1 MRAAIEFLD
10 MDREELN
17 QLVRRAQA
25 SLSVEDYRK
34 VKGMAEAL
42 TYLTDLVAD
51 QQTTIRDLREL
62 MFPAST
68 EKTKAVLEKA
78 GIQNTPKPTD
88 QPGTPDPGI
97 PKPGAAKPGAPK
109 NGERKPKA
117 PGHGRNGA
125 EDYRT
130 ALRVIVRHASLK
142 PGDRCPGCL
151 KGKVYEQKEPRQL
164 VRIVGQAPLTA
175 TIHELQRLRCN
186 LCGEVYT
193 ADPPEGI
200 GQDKYDESAA
210 AMIAQLSYGT
220 GMPFYRLE
228 HLQQNLGIPLP
239 ASTQWD
245 IVEEAAEVIKP
256 ARDELIRQAAQ
267 GEVLHNDDT
276 SMRVLALRRAI
287 AEEDGERTGIFT
299 SGVVSTAEGRKIALF
314 FTGRQHAGEN
324 LAEVLKRRAAE
335 LPMPIQM
342 SDALSRNAPKPIN
355 LLVAN
360 CLAHGRRRFVQITPN
375 FPEQCRQV
383 LETLGEVYHQD
394 RVARERGLSR
404 VARLHHHQQ
413 HSKPVMDD
421 LHLWFEAQLN
431 EHKVEPNSGLG
442 GAISYML
449 RHWQALTLFLREP
462 GAPLD
467 NNLVERALKKAI
479 LHRRNS
485 LFYRTL
491 NGADVGDLY
500 MSLIHTC
507 ELNDVNPFDYL
518 TELQRHAEE
527 LAANPADWMPWN
539 HRTALERSLS
549 KSL

>member
-1 MRAAIEFLD
+1 MTAAIEFID
-10 MDREELN
+10 MDREELK
-17 QLVRRAQA
+17 QLVERAQA
-25 SLSVEDYRK
+25 SLSAEDYRK
-34 VKGMAEAL
+34 VKGMADAL

-68 EKTKAVLEKA
+68 EKTQAVLEKA
-78 GIQNTPKPTD
+78 GMKTTPKPTD
-88 QPGTPDPGI
+88 
-97 PKPGAAKPGAPK
+97 KPGAPK
-109 NGERKPKA
+109 PGEREQKA

-125 EDYRT
+125 EDYRNPR
-130 ALRVIVRHASLK
+130 RVIVRHASLK
-142 PGDRCPGCL
+142 HGDHCPGCL
-151 KGKVYEQKEPRQL
+151 KGKVYEQQDPRQL

-175 TIHELQRLRCN
+175 TIYELQRLRCN
-186 LCGEVYT
+186 LCGEVYS
-193 ADPPEGI
+193 AEAPEGV
-200 GQDKYDESAA
+200 GEDKYDESAA
-210 AMIAQLSYGT
+210 AMIAQLKYGT

-228 HLQQNLGIPLP
+228 HLEQNLGIPLP
-239 ASTQWD
+239 ASTQWE
-245 IVEEAAEVIKP
+245 IVEEAAELIRP

-276 SMRVLALRRAI
+276 SMKVLALRRAI

-324 LAEVLKRRAAE
+324 LAEVLKRRAAQ

-342 SDALSRNAPKPIN
+342 SDALSRNAPHPIK
-355 LLVAN
+355 LLVAH
-360 CLAHGRRRFVQITPN
+360 CLAHGRRLFVKITPN
-375 FPEQCRQV
+375 FPEPCRHV
-383 LETLGEVYHQD
+383 LESLGEVYHQD
-394 RVARERGLSR
+394 QVARERGLSR
-404 VARLHHHQQ
+404 VERLHHHQQ
-413 HSKPVMDD
+413 YSKPVMDD
-421 LHLWFEAQLN
+421 LHQWLEAQLKEN
-431 EHKVEPNSGLG
+431 IVEPNSGLG
-442 GAISYML
+442 KAIAYML

-485 LFYRTL
+485 LFYKTL

-518 TELQRHAEE
+518 TELQRHTEDLIAQPAE
-527 LAANPADWMPWN
+527 WMPWKYRETLA
-539 HRTALERSLS
+539 RTAG
-549 KSL
+549 